1 MNKDFDD
8 EFHKEIGRI
17 LYDLYYNP
25 IPNMEDKRNVIK
37 AERKYIQYLVDN
49 DFVKSLG
56 NGGYV
61 LQYKGYVVFEK
72 YDGWGNYKKQVI
84 DVENTL
90 QKSIKTQIKYWW
102 VPILI
107 SALAFIISILAYLK

>member
-1 MNKDFDD
+1 MNKDYDK

-25 IPNMEDKRNVIK
+25 IPDLEDKRKVIK

-49 DFVKSLG
+49 DFIKSIG

-61 LQYKGYVVFEK
+61 LLYKGYVVFEK
-72 YDGWGNYKKQVI
+72 YKRWDDYKKHVI
-84 DVENTL
+84 DVENAL
-90 QKSIKTQIKYWW
+90 QKSIKRNIKYWW

-107 SALAFIISILAYLK
+107 SALALIISILAYLK